1 MRVPPVS
8 FKSLMVFTLPSDKPK
23 LEVPQLMEL
32 SFNHNQALKNYGYQ
46 LAPLVHY
53 NKEKI
58 DGTVHNAYADFAEK
72 LDDEYEKQLPRGS
85 KKVMFTEA
93 DFYVKNPRETEKRY
107 FLTAATKEDE
117 DKIHKILSKSAAYYT
132 VKYRTKIQ

>member
-8 FKSLMVFTLPSDKPK
+8 FKSLMVFTLPSNKPK

-32 SFNHNQALKNYGYQ
+32 SFKHSQALKGYS
-46 LAPLVHY
+46 LGSLVHY
-53 NKEKI
+53 DKEKV

-72 LDDEYEKQLPRGS
+72 LDNEYESQLPRGS

-117 DKIHKILSKSAAYYT
+117 DKLHKILSKSSAYYT
-132 VKYRTKIQ
+132 VKYRTKMQ

>member
-32 SFNHNQALKNYGYQ
+32 SFKHSQALKGYS
-46 LAPLVHY
+46 LSNLVHY
-53 NKEKI
+53 DKEKV

-72 LDDEYEKQLPRGS
+72 LDDEYESQLPRGS
-85 KKVMFTEA
+85 KKVIFTEA

-117 DKIHKILSKSAAYYT
+117 DKLHKILSKSAAYYT
-132 VKYRTKIQ
+132 VKYRTKMQ